1 MKKFTALCI
10 ALLMIGLFSVVRAQQ
25 ASSNLEGVVK
35 DDQGN
40 PLPGVEVV
48 AKDTRAGIT
57 RAAATGPQGRYRM
70 SALAPSVYDVT
81 FKIGGFKTKTVTG
94 LELLVNETQ
103 VLNAA
108 MEPATVEEQVTVVAE
123 TPIIESTKAEVSTTV
138 TAREVESLPL
148 LTRQF
153 ANLALLAPGT
163 TEMGSYDPTKNGM
176 SHFSVGGM
184 RGRAVYYSIDGAD
197 SKDNMVG
204 GPVQIFT
211 TEGVEEFSVA
221 TDQFKA
227 EYGKSQGTI
236 ITVLTRSGSNQL
248 HGSVFGFLRG
258 QGLRAMG
265 YFEKQA
271 KQAAEEAGGTWEKPK
286 YSKYNI
292 GGSIG
297 GPIVKD
303 KTHFFLAFE
312 RVQEARYAL
321 VDMYGEDIW
330 NEYKGEFKQ
339 PLGQNLFTLNL
350 THQINSR
357 HSLKLRYGY
366 QYDKTDNLG
375 VGGEYAVSNGYSS
388 KNTNHNLM
396 LSHTW
401 IVKPNV
407 LNEARAVY
415 QSFDNRSDPTSTD
428 PTHYFS
434 IGGFGQARNMPQ
446 ETRQTKYQIRDDLSW
461 HLSDWHGAHDF
472 KFGVDY
478 YYMPR
483 LDLLYTYGEQWYY
496 RHVSGYASFDS
507 PIRQIE
513 HYSGDPWRFSSNR
526 YHSIGLFV
534 QDDWRITDD
543 LTLNLGLRYDYNTG
557 LEFDQSVLASV
568 QFLANY
574 IPGFQDPG
582 LKHDTNNIAPR
593 LGFAWDVGG
602 RGKTVIRG
610 GFGIFY
616 DQLYAETFMYASSYL
631 VANPWSMDFYNRRT
645 AGILNPDGSF
655 WQPDD
660 PSNPTNLPTNQITPG
675 LCTDAIGPEFQYP
688 YTYHYN
694 IGFSHQV
701 TTDFAIDVTFV
712 HTDTRGLGKGDE
724 YNRYHSGPDSYTLSG
739 PAGDTNPYQ
748 QTIWAPRFLGKGY
761 YNGLYISARKRFSNK
776 FELRANYSLSGG
788 QSTVNYRGTDG
799 WGVTC
804 YVENEPNAAREWG
817 AVDTDERHRLFL
829 SGIFELPYGIQ
840 FSSMFRWNTPRPYN
854 IYDSDDP
861 NDDGYSDL
869 PIGIPHRMYGRGT
882 DNFCQFDFR
891 LSKFIRL
898 KNGMDFELMAEVF
911 NAFNTV
917 SFRDYAG
924 DVATPSTYGQPSSTW
939 MPREAQFGVRFRF

>member
-1 MKKFTALCI
+1 MKKFTALCV

-25 ASSNLEGVVK
+25 ATSNLEGAVK

-40 PLPGVEVV
+40 ALPGVEVV
-48 AKDTRAGIT
+48 AKDTRTGIT
-57 RAAATGPQGRYRM
+57 RAAVTGPQGRYRM

-81 FKIGGFKTKTVTG
+81 FKLAGFKTKTITG
-94 LELLVNETQ
+94 LELLINETQ

-108 MEPATVEEQVTVVAE
+108 MDPAAVEEQITVVAE
-123 TPIIESTKAEVSTTV
+123 SPIIESTKAELSTVV
-138 TAREVESLPL
+138 TTKEVESLPL

-163 TEMGSYDPTKNGM
+163 TELDSYDPTKNGM

-227 EYGKSQGTI
+227 EYGKSQGTV
-236 ITVLTRSGSNQL
+236 ITVLTRAGSNQL

-258 QGLRAMG
+258 QNFRALN

-271 KQAAEEAGGTWEKPK
+271 KQEAEDAGGTWDKPK
-286 YSKYNI
+286 YSKYNF

-297 GPIVKD
+297 GPIIRD

-312 RVQEARYAL
+312 RVQEGSYAL
-321 VDMYGEDIW
+321 VDMLGEPIW
-330 NEYKGEFKQ
+330 NEYKGEFKV
-339 PLGQNLFTLNL
+339 PLGQNLFTFNL

-366 QYDKTDNLG
+366 QYDKQENLG

-407 LNEARAVY
+407 LNEVRAVY
-415 QSFDNRSDPTSTD
+415 QSFDNRSDPNSTE

-434 IGGFGQARNMPQ
+434 IGGFGQATNMPQ
-446 ETRQTKYQIRDDLSW
+446 ETRQTKYQIRDDVSW

-483 LDLLYTYGEQWYY
+483 LDLLYANYQNWYY
-496 RHVSGYASFDS
+496 RHVSGETTMDS
-507 PIRQIE
+507 PIRQILK
-513 HYSGDPWRFSSNR
+513 YGGDPWRFSDNR

-557 LEFDQSVLASV
+557 LEFDQSGLASV
-568 QFLANY
+568 QFLAGY

-582 LKHDTNNIAPR
+582 LKHDTNNLAPR

-616 DQLYAETFMYASSYL
+616 DQLYAETFMYAAAYL
-631 VANPWSMDFYNRRT
+631 APNPWSPEYSYYTRT
-645 AGILNPDGSF
+645 GILNPDGSF
-655 WQPDD
+655 WQIGD
-660 PSNPTNLPTNQITPG
+660 PLPPSQVEPG
-675 LCTDAIGPEFQYP
+675 LCDSAIGPEFQYP

-694 IGFSHQV
+694 IGFSHQISA
-701 TTDFAIDVTFV
+701 DLAFDVNYV
-712 HTDTRGLGKGDE
+712 HTETRGLGKGDE
-724 YNRYHSGPDSYTLSG
+724 YNRYHSLTDSYTLSNEY
-739 PAGDTNPYQ
+739 PMS
-748 QTIWAPRFLGKGY
+748 IWAPRFLGVGY
-761 YNGLYISARKRFSNK
+761 FNGLYISARKRFSNK

-817 AVDTDERHRLFL
+817 AVDTDERHRLFV

-869 PIGIPHRMYGRGT
+869 PIGVPHRMYGRGT

-891 LSKFIRL
+891 LSKFIRFA
-898 KNGMDFELMAEVF
+898 NSMDLELMFELF

-917 SFRDYAG
+917 NFRGYGG
-924 DVATPSTYGQPSSTW
+924 DVTVPGTFGQPSTTT
-939 MPREAQFGVRFRF
+939 MPREAQLGIRFRF